1 MLTYFRLTTS
11 FSVGRFKGFGLA
23 NSVHLGEKSLKDM
36 VDELSQMDC
45 VDAIP
50 FLEELGK
57 AVAKEQ
63 FSLERFEGFLQ
74 D

>member
-1 MLTYFRLTTS
+1 
-11 FSVGRFKGFGLA
+11 
-23 NSVHLGEKSLKDM
+23 M
-36 VDELSQMDC
+36 VETLSQMDC

-63 FSLERFEGFLQ
+63 FSLDRFQGFL
-74 D
+74 